1 MTERWLSAAPRY
13 DEHEVTS
20 AMSEDERERRTVRL
34 PTQVPG
40 LDRVME
46 GGLFH
51 GGVYMVMGLPGAG
64 KTILGSQICFEHV
77 RSGGKAL
84 YLTLLTESH
93 ARLISSLREMEFFEP
108 SFLAN
113 GLSYLSGYQ
122 ALESEGLEGLLSLI
136 RGAVRD
142 HQATFLVI
150 DGLVTSTTNNG
161 SNVALKKFIH
171 QMQIFVELMGCTT
184 LLLTGARNGETNYAE
199 QTMADGLIRLS
210 TIRAGMR
217 AVRELE
223 VLKHRGSP
231 SLLGAHSF
239 EISKVGIS
247 VYPRTEA
254 AVGRVAVGYSQPGTI
269 STGIASLDEI
279 LGGGLLGTSSTFVLG
294 APGSGKT
301 SLGLHFLDAGA
312 RAGEQG
318 LYFGFF
324 EQPERVRSKAQLL
337 SLPFDDHVRRGI
349 VEILWRAPLEQL
361 ADALSQTL
369 LETVDRR
376 GVRRLFLDGLAG
388 LCEGIL
394 YPERVRA
401 FVTALLNALQAK
413 GVTTLVA
420 DETEQLFGPYPD
432 SSVRGIG
439 SVVDN
444 IIFLRYVEL
453 RSQLRRLISVM
464 KVRQGPYDSSLRE
477 FSIGPTGFQVAST
490 FESAEAILSGLA
502 RPILDP
508 NVAKPARRKR
518 N

>member
-1 MTERWLSAAPRY
+1 
-13 DEHEVTS
+13 
-20 AMSEDERERRTVRL
+20 
-34 PTQVPG
+34 
-40 LDRVME
+40 
-46 GGLFH
+46 
-51 GGVYMVMGLPGAG
+51 MGLPGAG
-64 KTILGSQICFEHV
+64 KTILGNQICFEHV
-77 RSGGKAL
+77 RSGAKAL
-84 YLTLLTESH
+84 YITLLTESH
-93 ARLISSLREMEFFEP
+93 ARLISSLREMEFFDP

-122 ALESEGLEGLLSLI
+122 ALESEGLDGLLSLI
-136 RGAVRD
+136 RASVRD

-150 DGLVTSTTNNG
+150 DGLVTVTPNNG
-161 SNVALKKFIH
+161 SHIPLKKFIH
-171 QMQIFVELMGCTT
+171 ELQIFVELMGCTT

-210 TIRAGMR
+210 TIRVGMR

-223 VLKHRGSP
+223 ILKHRGSP
-231 SLLGAHSF
+231 SLLGGHSF
-239 EISKVGIS
+239 EISNLGIS

-254 AVGRVAVGYSQPGTI
+254 TVGREAEGPPPSSTI
-269 STGIASLDEI
+269 STGIATLDEI
-279 LGGGLLGTSSTFVLG
+279 LGGGLLSASSTFVLG

-312 RAGEQG
+312 RAGEPG

-324 EQPERVRSKAQLL
+324 EKPERVRSKAQLL
-337 SLPFDDHVRRGI
+337 SIPFEDHVRKGL

-361 ADALSQTL
+361 SDALSKML
-369 LETVDRR
+369 LETVERR
-376 GVRRLFLDGLAG
+376 GVRRLFVDGLAG
-388 LCEGIL
+388 LCEGIV

-413 GVTTLVA
+413 GITTLVA

-432 SSVRGIG
+432 SSVKGIG

-444 IIFLRYVEL
+444 IIYLRYVEL

-464 KVRQGPYDSSLRE
+464 KVRQGVYDSSLRE

-490 FESAEAILSGLA
+490 FESAESILSGLA
-502 RPILDP
+502 RPVLNP
-508 NVAKPARRKR
+508 EPKATRRKR
-518 N
+518 S

>member
-1 MTERWLSAAPRY
+1 MN
-13 DEHEVTS
+13 
-20 AMSEDERERRTVRL
+20 EDERERRAIRL
-34 PTQVPG
+34 PTRVPG
-40 LDRVME
+40 LDTVME
-46 GGLFH
+46 GGLFR

-64 KTILGSQICFEHV
+64 KTILGNQICFEHV
-77 RSGGKAL
+77 RSGAKAL
-84 YLTLLTESH
+84 YITLLTESH
-93 ARLISSLREMEFFEP
+93 ARLISSLREMGFFDP

-122 ALESEGLEGLLSLI
+122 ALESEGLDGLLSLI
-136 RGAVRD
+136 RASVRD

-150 DGLVTSTTNNG
+150 DGLVTVTPNNG
-161 SNVALKKFIH
+161 SHVALKKFIH
-171 QMQIFVELMGCTT
+171 ELQIFVELMGCTT

-210 TIRAGMR
+210 TVRVGMR

-223 VLKHRGSP
+223 ILKHRGSP
-231 SLLGAHSF
+231 SLLGGHSF
-239 EISKVGIS
+239 EISNLGIS

-254 AVGRVAVGYSQPGTI
+254 AVGRAEKVPPPSGTI
-269 STGIASLDEI
+269 STGVATLDEI
-279 LGGGLLGTSSTFVLG
+279 LGGGLLGSSSTFVLG
-294 APGSGKT
+294 APGTGKT
-301 SLGLHFLDAGA
+301 TLGLHFLDAGA
-312 RAGEQG
+312 RAGETG

-337 SLPFDDHVRRGI
+337 SLPFEDHVRKGL

-361 ADALSQTL
+361 ADALSKML
-369 LETVDRR
+369 LETVERR

-388 LCEGIL
+388 LCEGIV

-413 GVTTLVA
+413 GITTLVA

-432 SSVRGIG
+432 SSVKGIG

-444 IIFLRYVEL
+444 VIYLRYVEL

-464 KVRQGPYDSSLRE
+464 KVRQGVYDSSLRE

-490 FESAEAILSGLA
+490 FESAESILSGLA
-502 RPILDP
+502 RPVLNP
-508 NVAKPARRKR
+508 ETKPARRR
-518 N
+518 RS